1 MNTRPLLLLGL
12 ALLAACKPAPPQ
24 LLGTLEWDRI
34 AVPAEASEPILD
46 WHVAEG
52 EQVSA
57 GQVLLELDPRRTD
70 ARLAEAEGDLAAAR
84 ARLDELRNGSRDET
98 IDAARAS
105 LARYQAELTD
115 AERSFTRIAALYER
129 RQVAIADLDRAR
141 AARDQARA
149 SVNSANAQLR
159 ELLNGT
165 RPEQLHQ
172 AEAQVQAAEGRVAQ
186 LRITRERLTLRAP
199 RDARV
204 DALPYKPGDQPPA
217 GAELASLLVGEAPYA
232 RVYVPASQRPRLAIG
247 DHLQVQVQGIATP
260 FDAQV
265 RRIASEAAFTPY
277 YALTGDDASRLAYR
291 AELLLQGDDARRLP
305 AGLPLQAHW
314 SAP

>member
-34 AVPAEASEPILD
+34 AVPAEASEPILA

-141 AARDQARA
+141 DQARA

-172 AEAQVQAAEGRVAQ
+172 AKAQVQAAEGRVAQ

-247 DHLQVQVQGIATP
+247 DHLQVQVEGIATP
-260 FDAQV
+260 FNAQV

>member
-1 MNTRPLLLLGL
+1 
-12 ALLAACKPAPPQ
+12 
-24 LLGTLEWDRI
+24 
-34 AVPAEASEPILD
+34 
-46 WHVAEG
+46 
-52 EQVSA
+52 
-57 GQVLLELDPRRTD
+57 
-70 ARLAEAEGDLAAAR
+70 
-84 ARLDELRNGSRDET
+84 
-98 IDAARAS
+98 
-105 LARYQAELTD
+105 
-115 AERSFTRIAALYER
+115 
-129 RQVAIADLDRAR
+129 
-141 AARDQARA
+141 
-149 SVNSANAQLR
+149 
-159 ELLNGT
+159 
-165 RPEQLHQ
+165 
-172 AEAQVQAAEGRVAQ
+172 
-186 LRITRERLTLRAP
+186 RLTLRAP

-247 DHLQVQVQGIATP
+247 DHLQVQVEGIATP
-260 FDAQV
+260 FGAQV